1 MLLPVVPPLGRDVG
15 PRATNNADYRIEP
28 NATIV
33 VLLSER
39 AIQRG
44 AGARPER
51 GSRLAFRTR
60 HDTAEFVRV
69 GEAEGFVFEGKE
81 FL

>member
-1 MLLPVVPPLGRDVG
+1 MAG

-39 AIQRG
+39 AIHRG
-44 AGARPER
+44 SGARPER
-51 GSRLAFRTR
+51 GARPAFRTR
-60 HDTAEFVRV
+60 RDTAEFVRV